1 MYHTKNVCK
10 NLQLIFKY
18 FCVLFYF
25 KDKDVKISDD
35 PNLLSFQVMRLGI
48 FSQEQV
54 SELLGIESTNLRLQ
68 YELQYW
74 NKIVSNVKEL

>member
-1 MYHTKNVCK
+1 
-10 NLQLIFKY
+10 
-18 FCVLFYF
+18 VLLYF

-35 PNLLSFQVMRLGI
+35 PDLLSFQVTRLGI

-74 NKIVSNVKEL
+74 NKTVSNDRN